1 MTPMDF
7 MMDATTMNTSY
18 HIWTISTWD
27 YRAVKTV
34 DGNLLNHKSYYLAT
48 TRWFSEKKPLGIFR
62 KKNYF
67 KDVLQSPKWAAS
79 LEWKYTI
86 MITTFFNIRK
96 QTLTADLKMKEHFS
110 EILIL
115 IYNMHRICEK
125 SSFKQIKLN

>member
-1 MTPMDF
+1 MDF

-34 DGNLLNHKSYYLAT
+34 GGNLLNHKSYYLAT
-48 TRWFSEKKPLGIFR
+48 TRFSEKKPLGIFR

-79 LEWKYTI
+79 LEWKHTI

-125 SSFKQIKLN
+125 SSFKQIKLS